1 MVLTFFLKDSKAV
14 KETPLFLRITLP
26 GVPPFKY
33 SLPERLHPKH
43 WNQLKQTVRQTLA
56 GYSDF
61 NNLLK
66 IRKEQTEN
74 TVRAYVAEHG
84 NHPKSETLRELL
96 NVAIK
101 GKVQNEGTE
110 NEGAGHLAPYFA
122 RLIEK
127 RANGTQ
133 LAPSGKPFSPASL
146 SIYRTALRT
155 LKGFEEY
162 QKKSVLFADVD
173 LTFYSDFTEWLT
185 NVKGNA
191 TNTIGKNVKVI
202 KTVMNEAVS
211 DGVTD
216 NLKFRGNRFKTVSE
230 EADSIFLNEAEL
242 KALEGL
248 DLAGNTR
255 LERVR
260 DLFLIG
266 AYTGVRFSDWDKIR
280 PENIGTDNL
289 ISIKAEKT
297 GNPVSI
303 PVHSMVKRI
312 FNRYADL
319 PRVPTN
325 QKANDYLKELGQ
337 LLPALCKT
345 VSKKITKGG
354 LLVTANVP
362 KWQLL
367 TTHTARRSFATNM
380 YKAGIPAM
388 TIRAITGHLTEKAFL
403 KYIKLDNADH
413 AHIMAAAWANAG
425 ISSPQKVG

>member
-1 MVLTFFLKDSKAV
+1 M
-14 KETPLFLRITLP
+14 
-26 GVPPFKY
+26 
-33 SLPERLHPKH
+33 
-43 WNQLKQTVRQTLA
+43 RQTLA

-61 NNLLK
+61 NNLL
-66 IRKEQTEN
+66 QT
-74 TVRAYVAEHG
+74 RAAQIKQTLHAYTAAHG
-84 NHPKSETLRELL
+84 CSPTIEEARPLL
-96 NVAIK
+96 DLAIK
-101 GKVQNEGTE
+101 GKSTAGSQTE
-110 NEGAGHLAPYFA
+110 VKAHLAPYFA
-122 RLIEK
+122 QLIEK
-127 RANGTQ
+127 RTAGIQ

-162 QKKSVLFADVD
+162 QKRPVLFDDVN

-211 DGVTD
+211 DGLTD
-216 NLKFRGNRFKTVSE
+216 NRKFREARFKTVSE

-280 PENIGTDNL
+280 PENIGADTL

-303 PVHSMVKRI
+303 PVHPTVQRI
-312 FNRYADL
+312 FNRYAEL

-337 LLPALCKT
+337 LLPALCRP

-354 LLVTANVP
+354 QLIETSVP
-362 KWQLL
+362 KWQLI

-380 YKAGIPAM
+380 YKAGIPAI
-388 TIRAITGHLTEKAFL
+388 TIKAITGHLTEKAFL
-403 KYIKLDNADH
+403 KYIKLDNSDH
-413 AHIMAAAWANAG
+413 AHIMAAAWANAS
-425 ISSPQKVG
+425 ISSPQKAG